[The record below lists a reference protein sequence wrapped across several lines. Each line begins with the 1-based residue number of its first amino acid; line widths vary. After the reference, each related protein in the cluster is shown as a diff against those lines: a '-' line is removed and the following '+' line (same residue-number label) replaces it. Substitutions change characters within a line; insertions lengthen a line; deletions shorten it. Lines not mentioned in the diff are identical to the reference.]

1 MSGRNIAI
9 GVGIIVFLILGAV
22 AGSLYDDSPP
32 GDEPTDPVIVKRPP
46 APKPSP
52 ERSTAPATT
61 APSTPQSRPDP
72 NAEVAPSPRR
82 IADQFVYPGGA
93 AGQSAAR
100 VLAPASPTLL
110 PIPQRDGPVSRV
122 AAPERAE
129 FPLPPVKAEIPS
141 VALPPVPPVGLAE
154 PPLTVPASLGRGAE
168 PDLTKIPLVTPPD
181 TP

>member
-9 GVGIIVFLILGAV
+9 GVGIVVFLILGAV
-22 AGSLYDDSPP
+22 AGTLFEDKPT

-52 ERSTAPATT
+52 EPSPAPPTT
-61 APSTPQSRPDP
+61 PSSPQTRPDP